1 MTTIWYLL
9 LGFML
14 VAFAVLDGMNLGA
27 GALHL
32 ILGRNNDERRTHF
45 AAVGPLW
52 WGYEVWLLAAGGS
65 MVSAFPILY
74 AKSFS
79 GFYLVL
85 TIVLWML
92 IIRGT
97 SIEFRQQVD
106 NDLWRAFWDA
116 WYCIS
121 SVLLAILFGAAV
133 GNVIRG
139 VPFDSHLD
147 FIGSFALALNPY
159 AVLIGVLSL
168 AYLSMHGALFV
179 AVKTAIDAH
188 REWAIKVAGFLFIA
202 VVVLI
207 VLATGV
213 SFPVRPSL
221 SANYIHYPVLFILPI
236 LTVVGLVGIGV
247 SLKAANPLRGL
258 ASSAL
263 TLAGLMGSA
272 GASLYP
278 TLLPNLGQAT
288 GGLTI
293 ANTSAPHADLQIAAV
308 LNVIGIIMVVVY
320 GAYIHR
326 VFGGKVNIY
335 EEGHAY

>member
-14 VAFAVLDGMNLGA
+14 IAFAILDGMNLGA
-27 GALHL
+27 GAMHL
-32 ILGRNNDERRTHF
+32 VLGRNNDERRTHF

-85 TIVLWML
+85 TLVLWML

-97 SIEFRQQVD
+97 AIEFRQQVD
-106 NDLWRAFWDA
+106 NDLWRGFWDA
-116 WYCIS
+116 CYCVS
-121 SVLLAILFGAAV
+121 SVLLAVLFGAAV

-139 VPFDSHLD
+139 VPFNSHLD
-147 FIGSFALALNPY
+147 FTGSFGLALNPY
-159 AVLIGVLSL
+159 AILIGVLSL
-168 AYLSMHGALFV
+168 AYLSMHGAIFIAL
-179 AVKTAIDAH
+179 KTAIAEHFD
-188 REWAIKVAGFLFIA
+188 WAIKVAGVLFVA

-207 VLATGV
+207 VLATGL
-213 SFPVRPSL
+213 SFPVRPDL
-221 SANYIHYPVLFILPI
+221 ATNYVRYPVLFVLPI
-236 LTVVGLVGIGV
+236 LTLVGIIGIG
-247 SLKAANPLRGL
+247 SSIKGRNPSRALAA
-258 ASSAL
+258 SAI
-263 TLAGLMGSA
+263 TLAAMMASA

-278 TLLPNLGQAT
+278 SLLPNLGQAT

-293 ANTSAPHADLQIAAV
+293 ANTSAPEADLQLAAV
-308 LNVIGIIMVVVY
+308 LNIAGIVAVICY
-320 GAYIHR
+320 AAYVHK
-326 VFGGKVNIY
+326 VFGGTVNIY
-335 EEGHAY
+335 EEDHAY